1 METQNDSLQGKRNEI
16 RAKLKK
22 DLRGA
27 LPGLITEYASL
38 MVDFDFYHNADDLYN
53 VLHNKDLPNE
63 EKMTLAEPYWNK
75 LSELKN
81 RVGPELESSDLSDKK
96 DQILEGIKTN
106 APKDAKEF
114 QEVWQ
119 NLADMYALSN
129 GLQVKLEPDGE
140 LRAFWDKLKGEYYS
154 YPIRWGACLCF
165 YDHVLSCNPTDT
177 TDFLILL
184 IIYLGF
190 GVGIFAIRGGPAFDL
205 ESWAINIM
213 FPLILAI

>member
-38 MVDFDFYHNADDLYN
+38 MVDFDFYRNADDLYN
-53 VLHNKDLPNE
+53 VLHNKDLSNE
-63 EKMTLAEPYWNK
+63 EKMTFAEPYWNK
-75 LSELKN
+75 LSKLKN
-81 RVGPELESSDLSDKK
+81 RVGPELESSDLSNKK

-140 LRAFWDKLKGEYYS
+140 LRPFWEKLKADYYS
-154 YPIRWGACLCF
+154 YPIR
-165 YDHVLSCNPTDT
+165 
-177 TDFLILL
+177 
-184 IIYLGF
+184 
-190 GVGIFAIRGGPAFDL
+190 
-205 ESWAINIM
+205 
-213 FPLILAI
+213 